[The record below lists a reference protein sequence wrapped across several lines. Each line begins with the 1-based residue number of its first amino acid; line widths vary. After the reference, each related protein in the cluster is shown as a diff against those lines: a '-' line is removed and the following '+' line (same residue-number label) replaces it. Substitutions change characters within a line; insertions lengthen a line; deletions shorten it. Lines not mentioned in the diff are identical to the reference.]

1 LLLVFG
7 FLQKQIEEEEEEEEM
22 IGGGGLISRL

>member
-7 FLQKQIEEEEEEEEM
+7 FLQKQIEEEEEEM
-22 IGGGGLISRL
+22 IGGGVDC

>member
-7 FLQKQIEEEEEEEEM
+7 FLQKQIEEEEEEEM
-22 IGGGGLISRL
+22 IGGGVDF